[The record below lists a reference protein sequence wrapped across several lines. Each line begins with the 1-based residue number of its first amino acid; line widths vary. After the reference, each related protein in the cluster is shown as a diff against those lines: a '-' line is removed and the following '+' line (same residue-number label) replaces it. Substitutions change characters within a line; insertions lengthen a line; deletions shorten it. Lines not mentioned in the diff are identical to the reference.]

1 MFTNKNKLIGF
12 IALIVVV
19 VLVASAAIA
28 LIADSSTKKALA
40 DAQAKIEELESAL
53 DGADADLDKAEKAL
67 ADLKAQLSAANG
79 KLDVLEDL
87 TEKYEELISNWTA
100 TTPAIRA
107 FIQEEINP
115 VYDEMLAAINSGYV
129 DGVSAEN
136 VLNEKMDL
144 VIWALRSA
152 DLTAVRAEL
161 EKNEEEFN
169 DLRLDLTLD
178 AMIEEVKKDG
188 VTYDPDDKPGIDAC
202 EDYLANH
209 PVLQNN
215 ATKDYE
221 SQIADLKAQYDAAKK
236 AYFAEK
242 FIAEVAK
249 VDPAV
254 DGNTY
259 VTLDTDTTA
268 VKAAWDEL
276 VAVCAD
282 EAEALALTGVQAAH
296 DVWTKVEARLV
307 VLANAKV
314 AADDLNAKIAGV
326 TVEAT
331 VATGNIIAQLKADV
345 AAWGTTYAIDKTLEP
360 LNWFVNDDAFAALD
374 AAYAEK
380 IAELKSLHDALL
392 EALKAEDF
400 VHITINSEEAVK
412 AAEDAYNA
420 VAKYQDVE
428 ALVDCNGTMA
438 EHKAAIDAA
447 KALLAE
453 KLALVNE
460 IRALIDAM
468 EQAGYTEVLVSV
480 LEQNIAVIDAKV
492 ALFLTDADNAIEHL
506 NTADKNYVEA
516 LEAVRLYDNR
526 AKALDMIETVQNE
539 YFPVNVYDAASQLRT
554 LVDTAATEADIDKW
568 AVKENVENYYDAFLA
583 EK

>member
-53 DGADADLDKAEKAL
+53 NGADADLDKAEKAL

-87 TEKYEELISNWTA
+87 TEKYEELISSWTA

-161 EKNEEEFN
+161 EKNEKEFN

-221 SQIADLKAQYDAAKK
+221 GQIAELKAQYDAAKK

-307 VLANAKV
+307 QLANAKV

-380 IAELKSLHDALL
+380 IAELKALHDALL

-453 KLALVNE
+453 KLALVKE
-460 IRALIDAM
+460 IRDLIDAM
-468 EQAGYTEVLVSV
+468 EKAGYTEVLVSV

-492 ALFLTDADNAIEHL
+492 ALFLQGADNVIEHL

-516 LEAVRLYDNR
+516 LESVRLYDNR
-526 AKALDMIETVQNE
+526 AKALDMIETVQNA

-554 LVDTAATEADIDKW
+554 LVDTAKTEAEIDKW
-568 AVKENVENYYDAFLA
+568 AVKENVENYYDTFLA

>member
-53 DGADADLDKAEKAL
+53 NGADADLDKAEKAL

-87 TEKYEELISNWTA
+87 TEKYEELISSWTA

-129 DGVSAEN
+129 DGVSAED

-161 EKNEEEFN
+161 EKNKEEFN

-221 SQIADLKAQYDAAKK
+221 GQIADLKAQYDAAKK

-307 VLANAKV
+307 QLANAKV

-380 IAELKSLHDALL
+380 IAELKALHDAHL

-453 KLALVNE
+453 KLTLVKE
-460 IRALIDAM
+460 IRDLIDAM
-468 EQAGYTEVLVSV
+468 EKAGYTEVLVSV

-492 ALFLTDADNAIEHL
+492 ALFLQGADNVIEHL

-516 LEAVRLYDNR
+516 LESVRLYDNR

-568 AVKENVENYYDAFLA
+568 AVKANVENYYDTFLA